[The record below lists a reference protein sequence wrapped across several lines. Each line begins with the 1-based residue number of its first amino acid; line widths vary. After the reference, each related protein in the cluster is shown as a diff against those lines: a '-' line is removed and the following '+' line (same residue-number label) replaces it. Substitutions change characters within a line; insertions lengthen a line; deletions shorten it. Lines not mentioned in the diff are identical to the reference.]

1 MLTVDEILNLK
12 EPPNELLE
20 FHLYQALEI
29 IRWRY
34 HNNQIDKDTA
44 FRLKDKATKK
54 YNAQVKEYEFMVDM
68 FKKHVE
74 DIKKTEMLKTEF
86 RKNPNLDTAKKL
98 LSLYSGEMF

>member
-1 MLTVDEILNLK
+1 MLTADEIINLK
-12 EPPNELLE
+12 EPPDELLE

-34 HNNQIDKDTA
+34 HNNQIDKETA
-44 FRLKDKATKK
+44 FSLKDKVVKK
-54 YNAQVKEYEFMVDM
+54 YNSQVKEYEFMVDM

-74 DIKKTEMLKTEF
+74 DIRKSGMLKIEF